1 MNTFKTPSYGAPW
14 QQIFVHAML
23 ERRRARSASKIAAA
37 EKAITKRLNELP
49 VSKENA
55 EELQALMSA
64 VNKLNGAK
72 STCKVIAF
80 PKLK

>member
-1 MNTFKTPSYGAPW
+1 
-14 QQIFVHAML
+14 ML
-23 ERRRARSASKIAAA
+23 ERRRARSSSKIAAA

-64 VNKLNGAK
+64 INKLNGAK